1 MYEKEDN
8 FTSILKKLDEII
20 QRLDKI
26 EDDIKYL
33 KNGSD
38 SMADHISFIE
48 HVYDTI
54 KSPFYFIMNK
64 IKPIHQIPEKRKN
77 LLVTSNAISSDDS
90 SDDRPLI

>member
-8 FTSILKKLDEII
+8 SSDILRKLDEII
-20 QRLDKI
+20 KRLDKI
-26 EDDIKYL
+26 EQDISYL

-38 SMADHISFIE
+38 TMTQHISFIE

-64 IKPIHQIPEKRKN
+64 VKPINEIPEKQKN
-77 LLVTSNAISSDDS
+77 LIQ
-90 SDDRPLI
+90 